1 MKYECLRVASI
12 GKRSESKIQ
21 NCISFS
27 LFRGEALCIITE
39 DLDTKFF
46 LLDVLMGK
54 TMPDRG
60 AIYIEDRFCV
70 LNSIEN
76 AHSKGLYYVCEAQLI
91 PNMNIA
97 HNLFMTDDKFYNVLS
112 VLDNRSI
119 HQAAAE
125 LLKEFSLCGIKTS
138 ALSSSLSPIDRYL
151 LSVLRAVAANA
162 KVIILDNPYFNICH
176 PEDVRKVQ
184 CMVSVLRQ
192 KRISVLWFTSKWEPI
207 FQNFDRFAVISSGVV
222 TQVSPVTTIP
232 PAIPEKNLLRF
243 RHSLCRFSDMPVV
256 LECRNFSYQKH
267 EQKCHLS
274 FKLHA
279 GEILGI
285 HHVNDGLAAA
295 FSAFSEGMNFNDG
308 NFFLEGGL
316 YQPEVEERRQIV
328 FLYSGYSTTRIFS
341 DMSLYDNVALL
352 VNKPVYNVA
361 GLMNKRIRNLIAR
374 TTLESL
380 HAQKLI
386 TQYGNQRNLRGM
398 NRRDQFIVETAKWLC
413 THPKVFIFINPHDTY
428 DTLPESQFQTLL
440 ETLRSLGL
448 SILVISG
455 SEESLLKLC
464 TRVISVS

>member
-46 LLDVLMGK
+46 LLDVLRGK
-54 TMPDRG
+54 TMPDKG
-60 AIYIEDRFCV
+60 SIYIEDHFCS
-70 LNSIEN
+70 LHSLEN
-76 AHSKGLYYVCEAQLI
+76 AHSMGLYYVCEAQLI
-91 PNMNIA
+91 TNMNIA

-112 VLDNRSI
+112 VIDNRSI
-119 HQAAAE
+119 HQAAAA
-125 LLKEFSLCGIKTS
+125 LLKEFSLGHIKTS
-138 ALSSSLSPIDRYL
+138 VLSGSLSPIDRYL

-162 KVIILDNPYFNICH
+162 KIIILDNPYFNICH
-176 PEDVRKVQ
+176 PEDVRKIQ
-184 CMVSVLRQ
+184 RMISVLRQ
-192 KRISVLWFTSKWEPI
+192 KKISILWFTSKWESI
-207 FQNFDRFAVISSGVV
+207 FQNFDRFAVISSGVI
-222 TQVSPVTTIP
+222 TQISPVTTIP
-232 PAIPEKNLLRF
+232 PAIPEKDLLRF
-243 RHSLCRFSDMPVV
+243 RHSLCRFSDASVV

-267 EQKCHLS
+267 NQKYQLS
-274 FKLHA
+274 FKLHT

-285 HHVNDGLAAA
+285 HHVNDGLGAA
-295 FSAFSEGMNFNDG
+295 FIALSDGTDFNDG
-308 NFFLEGGL
+308 NFFLEGEL
-316 YQPEVEERRQIV
+316 YQPAMEERRQIV
-328 FLYSGYSTTRIFS
+328 FLYSGYSTTRIFP

-361 GLMNKRIRNLIAR
+361 GFMNKRIRNLIAR

-380 HAQKLI
+380 HAQNLI
-386 TQYGNQRNLRGM
+386 SQYGNRQNLRGM
-398 NRRDQFIVETAKWLC
+398 NLRDQFIVETAKWLC

-440 ETLRSLGL
+440 ETLHSLGI
-448 SILVISG
+448 SIVVVSG
-455 SEESLLKLC
+455 SEESLSKLC

>member
-1 MKYECLRVASI
+1 
-12 GKRSESKIQ
+12 
-21 NCISFS
+21 
-27 LFRGEALCIITE
+27 
-39 DLDTKFF
+39 
-46 LLDVLMGK
+46 
-54 TMPDRG
+54 
-60 AIYIEDRFCV
+60 
-70 LNSIEN
+70 
-76 AHSKGLYYVCEAQLI
+76 
-91 PNMNIA
+91 
-97 HNLFMTDDKFYNVLS
+97 
-112 VLDNRSI
+112 
-119 HQAAAE
+119 
-125 LLKEFSLCGIKTS
+125 
-138 ALSSSLSPIDRYL
+138 
-151 LSVLRAVAANA
+151 
-162 KVIILDNPYFNICH
+162 
-176 PEDVRKVQ
+176 
-184 CMVSVLRQ
+184 
-192 KRISVLWFTSKWEPI
+192 
-207 FQNFDRFAVISSGVV
+207 
-222 TQVSPVTTIP
+222 
-232 PAIPEKNLLRF
+232 
-243 RHSLCRFSDMPVV
+243 MPVV

-440 ETLRSLGL
+440 ETLRSLGI

>member
-1 MKYECLRVASI
+1 MKYECLRMDSI
-12 GKRSESKIQ
+12 GRRSDSKIQ
-21 NCISFS
+21 SCISFS

-46 LLDVLMGK
+46 LLDVLRGK
-54 TMPDRG
+54 TIPDRG
-60 AIYIEDRFCV
+60 ALYIEDHFCV

-76 AHSKGLYYVCEAQLI
+76 AHSMGIYYACEAQLI
-91 PNMNIA
+91 SNMNIA
-97 HNLFMTDDKFYNVLS
+97 HNLFMTDDKFYNILS

-125 LLKEFSLCGIKTS
+125 LLKEFSLGDIKTS
-138 ALSSSLSPIDRYL
+138 ALSGSLSPVDRYL

-162 KVIILDNPYFNICH
+162 KIIVLDNPYFNICS

-192 KRISVLWFTSKWEPI
+192 KKISVLWFTSKWEPI
-207 FQNFDRFAVISSGVV
+207 FQNFDRFAVISSGVI
-222 TQVSPVTTIP
+222 TQISPLTTIP
-232 PAIPEKNLLRF
+232 PDIPEKELLRF
-243 RHSLCRFSDMPVV
+243 RHSLCRFSDVSIV

-267 EQKCHLS
+267 DKECHLS
-274 FKLHA
+274 FKLYA

-285 HHVNDGLAAA
+285 HHVNDGLGAA
-295 FSAFSEGMNFNDG
+295 FIALSEGRNFNVG

-316 YQPEVEERRQIV
+316 YQPAQEEKRQIV
-328 FLYSGYSTTRIFS
+328 FLYSGYSTTRIFP

-352 VNKPVYNVA
+352 VNKPVYNAA
-361 GLMNKRIRNLIAR
+361 GFMNKRIRNLIAR

-380 HAQKLI
+380 HAQNLI

-398 NRRDQFIVETAKWLC
+398 NLRDQFIVETAKWLC
-413 THPKVFIFINPHDTY
+413 THPKVFVFINPHDTY

-440 ETLRSLGL
+440 ETLHSLGI
-448 SILVISG
+448 SILVVSG
-455 SEESLLKLC
+455 SEESLSKLC
-464 TRVISVS
+464 TRVIAVS